1 LSFKAY
7 VLEFKDRSQD
17 QGGRILDTPSINDL
31 NICVATENGS
41 GSASSNNILFKAIFK
56 MGIPCSSKNM
66 FPSNIQ
72 GLPTWYQIRA
82 NADGYLS
89 RKDVIDVMVM
99 FNDAT
104 AGKDIYRVRDGGLI
118 LYDDSTPLAANLKRD
133 GVQYIG
139 FPANKLVAK
148 LVPASPLRA
157 KQRNMVYVGALAYLF
172 GIDMSVIKSVLE
184 DTFGKKPAVIESN
197 MICIDAGY
205 QYCKEQNFKQNI
217 ARFEPIPDGNKGKI
231 ITEGNTAAAL
241 GAIYGGASV
250 ICWYPITPSS
260 SLAEAMEYYLPRLR
274 KTKDGKKAYAIVQA
288 EDEIASAGM
297 VVGAGWAGARAMT
310 STSGPG
316 VSLMNETI
324 GLAYYAEIPSVF
336 FIIQRGGPSTGL
348 PTRTQQSDISLM
360 YNASHGDTRH
370 IILIP
375 HDMNS
380 CFDFA
385 RQSFNYADRF
395 QTPVF
400 VAMDL
405 DLGMNLWSS
414 DPLKLNQ
421 EPFDYGKR
429 LSAEQLEEWTKAGKK
444 FRRYFDQDGDGIPY
458 RTVPGNPHRVASYFT
473 RGSGHD
479 ADARYSE
486 DEHDYK
492 YILDRLRKKFDTARK
507 FVPKPIVERERGV
520 KTGIVCYGSSYEP
533 VREARDRL
541 KARGLRTNHMLIR
554 ALPLTS
560 EVRDFFAEHDTIY
573 FVEQNRDGQ
582 MAAILKD
589 ECPELGTKI
598 VSVLIYNGLP
608 ATPLEVVNQIFAA
621 AQSAKTA

>member
-1 LSFKAY
+1 
-7 VLEFKDRSQD
+7 
-17 QGGRILDTPSINDL
+17 LDTPLINDL

-41 GSASSNNILFKAIFK
+41 GSASSNNIIFKAIFK

-82 NADGYLS
+82 CAEGYLS

-99 FNDAT
+99 FNEAT
-104 AGKDIYRVRDGGLI
+104 AAKDIYRVRDGGVI
-118 LYDDSTPLAANLKRD
+118 LYDDSTPLTSSLKRD
-133 GVQYIG
+133 GVQYFG

-172 GIDMSVIKSVLE
+172 GIDMSVIKAVLE

-197 MICIDAGY
+197 LICIDAGY

-217 ARFEPIPDGNKGKI
+217 ARLEPIPDGNKEKI

-250 ICWYPITPSS
+250 VCWYPITPSS

-274 KTKDGKKAYAIVQA
+274 KPKDGKKTFAIIQA
-288 EDEIASAGM
+288 EDEIASASM

-316 VSLMNETI
+316 VSLMNESI

-348 PTRTQQSDISLM
+348 PTRTQQADISLM
-360 YNASHGDTRH
+360 YGASHGDTRH

-380 CFDFA
+380 CFDLA

-400 VAMDL
+400 VASDL
-405 DLGMNLWSS
+405 DLGMNMWSS
-414 DPLKLNQ
+414 EPLKLNQ
-421 EPFDYGKR
+421 EPYDYGKR
-429 LSAEQLEEWTKAGKK
+429 LSAQDLEEWAKAGKK
-444 FRRYFDQDGDGIPY
+444 FRRYFDQDGDSIPY
-458 RTVPGNPHRVASYFT
+458 RTVPGNENRMASYFT

-492 YILDRLRKKFDTARK
+492 YILDRLRKKFETSRK
-507 FVPKPIVERERGV
+507 FVPKPIIERERGV
-520 KTGIVCYGSSYEP
+520 KTGIICYGSSYEP

-541 KARGLRTNHMLIR
+541 KARGLKTNHLLIR

-560 EVRDFFAEHDTIY
+560 EVRDFLAEHDTVY
-573 FVEQNRDGQ
+573 LVEQNRDAQ
-582 MAAILKD
+582 MAAIVKD
-589 ECPELGTKI
+589 EHPELGAKMTSI
-598 VSVLIYNGLP
+598 LVYNGLP
-608 ATPLEVVNQIFAA
+608 VTAGEIVKQIFEA
-621 AQSAKTA
+621 AQTAKTA

>member
-1 LSFKAY
+1 
-7 VLEFKDRSQD
+7 
-17 QGGRILDTPSINDL
+17 LDTPLINDL

-82 NADGYLS
+82 CADGYLS

-104 AGKDIYRVRDGGLI
+104 AAKDIYRVRDGGVI
-118 LYDDSTPLAANLKRD
+118 LYDDSTPLSASLKRD
-133 GVQYIG
+133 GVQYVG

-197 MICIDAGY
+197 LICIDAGY
-205 QYCKEQNFKQNI
+205 QYCKEQNYKQNI
-217 ARFEPIPDGNKGKI
+217 ARLEPIPNGNQGKI

-274 KTKDGKKAYAIVQA
+274 KPKDGKKTYAIVQA
-288 EDEIASAGM
+288 EDEIASVGM

-316 VSLMNETI
+316 VSLMNESI

-348 PTRTQQSDISLM
+348 PTRTQQADISLM
-360 YNASHGDTRH
+360 YGASHGDTRH

-380 CFDFA
+380 CFDLA
-385 RQSFNYADRF
+385 RQSFDYADRF

-405 DLGMNLWSS
+405 DLGMNMWSS
-414 DPLKLNQ
+414 EPLKLNQ
-421 EPFDYGKR
+421 DAYDYGKR
-429 LSAEQLEEWTKAGKK
+429 LSAQDLEEWTKAGKK
-444 FRRYFDQDGDGIPY
+444 FRRYFDQDNDGIPY
-458 RTVPGNPHRVASYFT
+458 RTVPGNEHRLASYFT

-479 ADARYSE
+479 SDARYSE

-492 YILDRLRKKFDTARK
+492 YILDRLRKKFETARK
-507 FVPKPIVERERGV
+507 FVPKPIIEKERGV
-520 KTGIVCYGSSYEP
+520 KTGIICYGSSFEP

-560 EVRDFFAEHDTIY
+560 EVRDFLAEHDTIY

-582 MAAILKD
+582 MAAIIKD
-589 ECPELGTKI
+589 DWPELGAKI

>member
-1 LSFKAY
+1 
-7 VLEFKDRSQD
+7 
-17 QGGRILDTPSINDL
+17 
-31 NICVATENGS
+31 
-41 GSASSNNILFKAIFK
+41 
-56 MGIPCSSKNM
+56 
-66 FPSNIQ
+66 
-72 GLPTWYQIRA
+72 
-82 NADGYLS
+82 
-89 RKDVIDVMVM
+89 
-99 FNDAT
+99 
-104 AGKDIYRVRDGGLI
+104 
-118 LYDDSTPLAANLKRD
+118 
-133 GVQYIG
+133 
-139 FPANKLVAK
+139 
-148 LVPASPLRA
+148 
-157 KQRNMVYVGALAYLF
+157 
-172 GIDMSVIKSVLE
+172 
-184 DTFGKKPAVIESN
+184 
-197 MICIDAGY
+197 
-205 QYCKEQNFKQNI
+205 
-217 ARFEPIPDGNKGKI
+217 
-231 ITEGNTAAAL
+231 
-241 GAIYGGASV
+241 
-250 ICWYPITPSS
+250 
-260 SLAEAMEYYLPRLR
+260 
-274 KTKDGKKAYAIVQA
+274 
-288 EDEIASAGM
+288 
-297 VVGAGWAGARAMT
+297 
-310 STSGPG
+310 
-316 VSLMNETI
+316 MNETI

-380 CFDFA
+380 CFDCA

-400 VAMDL
+400 VAVDL

-421 EPFDYGKR
+421 EAFDYGKR

-507 FVPKPIVERERGV
+507 FVPKPIVEKERGV

-573 FVEQNRDGQ
+573 LVEQNRDGQ
-582 MAAILKD
+582 MAAIIKD
-589 ECPELGTKI
+589 EWPELGTKI

>member
-1 LSFKAY
+1 
-7 VLEFKDRSQD
+7 
-17 QGGRILDTPSINDL
+17 LDTPLINDL

-82 NADGYLS
+82 SGDGYLS

-104 AGKDIYRVRDGGLI
+104 AAKDIYRVRDGGVI
-118 LYDDSTPLAANLKRD
+118 LYDDSNSLPANLKRD
-133 GVQYIG
+133 GVQYFG

-172 GIDMSVIKSVLE
+172 GIDMSVIKAVLE

-205 QYCKEQNFKQNI
+205 QYCKEQGYKQNI
-217 ARFEPIPDGNKGKI
+217 ARLEPIPNGNKGKI

-274 KTKDGKKAYAIVQA
+274 KPINDKKAYAIVQA
-288 EDEIASAGM
+288 EDEIASVGM
-297 VVGAGWAGARAMT
+297 IVGAGWAGARAMT

-316 VSLMNETI
+316 LSLMNESI
-324 GLAYYAEIPSVF
+324 GLAYYAEIPCVL

-348 PTRTQQSDISLM
+348 PTRTQQADISLM
-360 YNASHGDTRH
+360 YGASHGDTRH

-380 CFDFA
+380 CFDLA

-400 VAMDL
+400 IAMDL
-405 DLGMNLWSS
+405 DLGMNFWSS

-421 EPFDYGKR
+421 EPFDWGKR
-429 LSAEQLEEWTKAGKK
+429 LDAKQLEEWTKAGKK

-458 RTVPGNPHRVASYFT
+458 RTVPGNENRMASYFT

-492 YILDRLRKKFDTARK
+492 DILDRLRKKFETARK
-507 FVPKPIVERERGV
+507 FVPKPIVEKERGV
-520 KTGIVCYGSSYEP
+520 KTGIICYGSSYEP

-541 KARGLRTNHMLIR
+541 KAQGLKTNHMLIR

-560 EVRDFFAEHDTIY
+560 EVFEFLAEHDTIY
-573 FVEQNRDGQ
+573 LVEQNRDGQ
-582 MAAILKD
+582 MAAIVKD
-589 ECPELGTKI
+589 EHPEFGTKI

-621 AQSAKTA
+621 AKSAKTA

>member
-1 LSFKAY
+1 METAK
-7 VLEFKDRSQD
+7 
-17 QGGRILDTPSINDL
+17 INDL

-82 NADGYLS
+82 SADGYLA

-104 AGKDIYRVRDGGLI
+104 AAKDIHRVRDGGVI
-118 LYDDSTPLAANLKRD
+118 LYDDSTQLPSHLKKEGIEYL
-133 GVQYIG
+133 GV
-139 FPANKLVAK
+139 PANKLVQK

-172 GIDMSVIKSVLE
+172 GIDMEIIRAVLE
-184 DTFGKKPAVIESN
+184 DTFGNKPAVIESN
-197 MICIDAGY
+197 LLCIDAGY
-205 QYCKEQNFKQNI
+205 QHMKEKAYTQNI
-217 ARFEPIPDGNKGKI
+217 ARLEVIPNGNKGKI

-260 SLAEAMEYYLPRLR
+260 SLAESMEYYLPRLR
-274 KTKDGKKAYAIVQA
+274 KSKDGRRAYAIVQA
-288 EDEIASAGM
+288 EDEIASVSM
-297 VVGAGWAGARAMT
+297 IVGAGWAGARSMT

-316 VSLMNETI
+316 LSLMNESI
-324 GLAYYAEIPSVF
+324 GLAYYAEIPCVL

-348 PTRTQQSDISLM
+348 PTRTQQADISLM
-360 YNASHGDTRH
+360 YGASHGDTRH

-385 RQSFNYADRF
+385 RRSFNYADRF

-400 VAMDL
+400 IAMDL

-414 DPLKLNQ
+414 EPLKLQQ
-421 EPFDYGKR
+421 EPFDLGKR
-429 LSAEQLEEWTKAGKK
+429 LSAEQLEEWAKSGKK

-458 RTVPGNPHRVASYFT
+458 RTVPGNPHRMASYFT

-479 ADARYSE
+479 ADAKYSE

-492 YILDRLRKKFDTARK
+492 YILDRLRKKFETARK
-507 FVPKPIVERERGV
+507 FVPKPLLEKEKGV
-520 KTGIVCYGSSYEP
+520 KTGIVCYGSSYEA

-541 KARGLRTNHMLIR
+541 RASGLKTNHMLIR

-560 EVRDFFAEHDTIY
+560 EVREFLAEHDTVY
-573 FVEQNRDGQ
+573 LVEQNRDGQ
-582 MAAILKD
+582 MAAIIKD
-589 ECPELGTKI
+589 EMPDLGTKI
-598 VSVLIYNGLP
+598 VSILVYNGLP
-608 ATPLEVVNQIFAA
+608 ITPGEVVKQIFDA
-621 AQSAKTA
+621 AQSPQRKTAQM

>member
-1 LSFKAY
+1 M
-7 VLEFKDRSQD
+7 E
-17 QGGRILDTPSINDL
+17 TPLINDL

-82 NADGYLS
+82 NADGYMS

-104 AGKDIYRVRDGGLI
+104 AAKDIYRVRDGGVL
-118 LYDDSTPLAANLKRD
+118 LYDDSTPLSPTLKRD
-133 GVQYIG
+133 GIQYFG

-172 GIDMSVIKSVLE
+172 GIDMSVIKAVLE

-197 MICIDAGY
+197 LVCIDAGY
-205 QYCKEQNFKQNI
+205 QYCKEQGFKQNI
-217 ARFEPIPDGNKGKI
+217 ARLEPIPGGNTGKI

-260 SLAEAMEYYLPRLR
+260 SLAESMEYYLPRLR
-274 KTKDGKKAYAIVQA
+274 KQLDGKKTYAIVQA

-297 VVGAGWAGARAMT
+297 IVGAGWAGARSMT

-316 VSLMNETI
+316 VSLMNESI
-324 GLAYYAEIPSVF
+324 GLAYYAEIPCVF

-348 PTRTQQSDISLM
+348 PTRTQQADISLM
-360 YNASHGDTRH
+360 YGASHGDTRH

-385 RQSFNYADRF
+385 RQSFDYADRF

-414 DPLKLNQ
+414 EPLKLHQ
-421 EPFDYGKR
+421 EPYDQGKR
-429 LSAEQLEEWTKAGKK
+429 LSAQDLDEWTKAGKK

-458 RTVPGNPHRVASYFT
+458 RTVPGNENRMASYFT

-479 ADARYSE
+479 ADAKYSE

-492 YILDRLRKKFDTARK
+492 YILDRLRKKFDTSRK
-507 FVPKPIVERERGV
+507 FVPKPIVEKEKGV
-520 KTGIVCYGSSYEP
+520 KTGIICYGSSFEP

-541 KARGLRTNHMLIR
+541 RAAGLKTNHMLIR

-560 EVRDFFAEHDTIY
+560 EVMDFLAEHDTIY
-573 FVEQNRDGQ
+573 LVEQNRDAQ
-582 MAAILKD
+582 MAAIIKD
-589 ECPELGTKI
+589 ENPLLGAKI
-598 VSVLIYNGLP
+598 TSILVYNGLP
-608 ATPLEVVNQIFAA
+608 VSAGEVVKQIFDA
-621 AQSAKTA
+621 AQTAKTA

>member
-1 LSFKAY
+1 
-7 VLEFKDRSQD
+7 
-17 QGGRILDTPSINDL
+17 LDTALINDL

-82 NADGYLS
+82 CGEGYLS

-104 AGKDIYRVRDGGLI
+104 AAKDIYRVRDGGVI

-133 GVQYIG
+133 GVQYFG

-172 GIDMSVIKSVLE
+172 GIDMSVIKAVLE

-197 MICIDAGY
+197 LVCIDAGY
-205 QYCKEQNFKQNI
+205 QYCKEQGYKQNI
-217 ARFEPIPDGNKGKI
+217 ARLESIPDGNKGKI

-274 KTKDGKKAYAIVQA
+274 KQIDGKKTFAIVQA

-297 VVGAGWAGARAMT
+297 VAGAGWAGARSMT

-324 GLAYYAEIPSVF
+324 GLAYYAEIPCVF

-360 YNASHGDTRH
+360 YGASHGDTRH
-370 IILIP
+370 ILLIP

-414 DPLKLNQ
+414 EPLKLNQ
-421 EPFDYGKR
+421 EPYDWGKR
-429 LSAEQLEEWTKAGKK
+429 LSAQDLEEWTKAGKK
-444 FRRYFDQDGDGIPY
+444 FRRYFDQDGDGVPY
-458 RTVPGNPHRVASYFT
+458 RTVPGNQNRMASYFA

-479 ADARYSE
+479 ADAKYSE
-486 DEHDYK
+486 DENDYK
-492 YILDRLRKKFDTARK
+492 YILDRLKKKHDTARK
-507 FVPKPIVERERGV
+507 FVPKPIVEKERGV
-520 KTGIVCYGSSYEP
+520 KTGIICYGSSYEP

-541 KARGLRTNHMLIR
+541 KARGLKTNHMLIR
-554 ALPLTS
+554 ALPLAS
-560 EVRDFFAEHDTIY
+560 EVRDFLVEHDTIY
-573 FVEQNRDGQ
+573 LVEQNRDAQ
-582 MAAILKD
+582 MAAIIKD
-589 ECPELGTKI
+589 EMPELGAKI
-598 VSVLIYNGLP
+598 VSILVYNGLP
-608 ATPLEVVNQIFAA
+608 VSAGEIVKQVFDA
-621 AQSAKTA
+621 AQTGQAKTATA

>member
-1 LSFKAY
+1 
-7 VLEFKDRSQD
+7 LE
-17 QGGRILDTPSINDL
+17 TPLINDV

-82 NADGYLS
+82 NADGYMS

-104 AGKDIYRVRDGGLI
+104 AAKDIYRVRDGGVL
-118 LYDDSTPLAANLKRD
+118 LYDDSTPLSPTLKRD
-133 GVQYIG
+133 GIQYIG
-139 FPANKLVAK
+139 FPANKLVTK

-172 GIDMSVIKSVLE
+172 GIDMSVIKAVLE

-197 MICIDAGY
+197 LVCIDAGY
-205 QYCKEQNFKQNI
+205 QYCKEQGYKQSI
-217 ARFEPIPDGNKGKI
+217 ARLEPIPGGNNGKI

-260 SLAEAMEYYLPRLR
+260 SLAESMEYYLPRLR
-274 KTKDGKKAYAIVQA
+274 QQIDGKKTYAIVQA

-297 VVGAGWAGARAMT
+297 IVGAGWAGARSMT

-316 VSLMNETI
+316 VSLMNESI
-324 GLAYYAEIPSVF
+324 GLAYWAEIPCVF

-348 PTRTQQSDISLM
+348 PTRTQQADISSM
-360 YNASHGDTRH
+360 YGASHGDTRH
-370 IILIP
+370 LILIP

-380 CFDFA
+380 CFDLA
-385 RQSFNYADRF
+385 RQSFNYAERF

-414 DPLKLNQ
+414 EPLKLSQ
-421 EPFDYGKR
+421 EPYDQGKR
-429 LSAEQLEEWTKAGKK
+429 LSAQDLDDWTKAGKK

-458 RTVPGNPHRVASYFT
+458 RTVPGNQNRLASYFT

-479 ADARYSE
+479 ADAKYSE

-492 YILDRLRKKFDTARK
+492 YILDRLRKKFDTSRK
-507 FVPKPIVERERGV
+507 FVPKPIIDREKGV
-520 KTGIVCYGSSYEP
+520 KTGIICYGSSYQP

-541 KARGLRTNHMLIR
+541 RTSGLKTNHMLIR

-560 EVRDFFAEHDTIY
+560 EVMDFLAEHDTVY
-573 FVEQNRDGQ
+573 LVEQNRDAQ
-582 MAAILKD
+582 MAAIIKD
-589 ECPELGTKI
+589 ENPMLGAKI
-598 VSVLIYNGLP
+598 TSILVYNGLP
-608 ATPLEVVNQIFAA
+608 VSAGEVVKQIFNA
-621 AQSAKTA
+621 AKTAKTA

>member
-1 LSFKAY
+1 
-7 VLEFKDRSQD
+7 
-17 QGGRILDTPSINDL
+17 LDTPLINDL

-82 NADGYLS
+82 SAEGYLS

-104 AGKDIYRVRDGGLI
+104 AAKDIYRVRDGGVI
-118 LYDDSTPLAANLKRD
+118 LYDDSTPLQANLKRE
-133 GVQYIG
+133 GVQFIG

-172 GIDMSVIKSVLE
+172 GIDMSVIKAVLE

-197 MICIDAGY
+197 LVCIEAGY

-217 ARFEPIPDGNKGKI
+217 ARLEPIADGNKGKI
-231 ITEGNTAAAL
+231 LTEGNTAAAL

-260 SLAEAMEYYLPRLR
+260 SLAESMEYYLPRLR
-274 KTKDGKKAYAIVQA
+274 KQIDGKKTYAIVQA

-297 VVGAGWAGARAMT
+297 IVGAGWAGARSMT

-316 VSLMNETI
+316 VSLMNESI
-324 GLAYYAEIPSVF
+324 GLAYFAEIPCVF

-360 YNASHGDTRH
+360 YGASHGDTRH

-414 DPLKLNQ
+414 EPLKLNQ
-421 EPFDYGKR
+421 EPFDLGKR
-429 LSAEQLEEWTKAGKK
+429 LSAQDLDEWTKAGKK

-458 RTVPGNPHRVASYFT
+458 RTVPGNKNRMASYFT

-492 YILDRLRKKFDTARK
+492 YILDRLRKKFDTSRK
-507 FVPKPIVERERGV
+507 FVPKPIVEKERGV
-520 KTGIVCYGSSYEP
+520 KTGIICYGSSYEP

-541 KARGLRTNHMLIR
+541 KARGLKTNHMLIR

-560 EVRDFFAEHDTIY
+560 EVTDFLAEHDTIY

-582 MAAILKD
+582 MAAIIKD
-589 ECPELGTKI
+589 EHPDLGAKI

-608 ATPLEVVNQIFAA
+608 ATPLEVVNQIFSA

>member
-1 LSFKAY
+1 
-7 VLEFKDRSQD
+7 
-17 QGGRILDTPSINDL
+17 LDTPVINDL
-31 NICVATENGS
+31 SICVATENGS

-82 NADGYLS
+82 SAEGYLS
-89 RKDVIDVMVM
+89 RKDDIDVMVM

-104 AGKDIYRVRDGGLI
+104 AAKDIYRVRDGGII

-133 GVQYIG
+133 GVQYVG
-139 FPANKLVAK
+139 FPANKLVTK

-172 GIDMSVIKSVLE
+172 GIDMSVIKAVLE
-184 DTFGKKPAVIESN
+184 DTFGKKPVVIESN
-197 MICIDAGY
+197 LVCIDAGY
-205 QYCKEQNFKQNI
+205 QYCKDQGFKQNI
-217 ARFEPIPDGNKGKI
+217 ARLEPIANGNKGKI

-250 ICWYPITPSS
+250 VCWYPITPSS
-260 SLAEAMEYYLPRLR
+260 SLAESMEYYLPRLR
-274 KTKDGKKAYAIVQA
+274 KQIDGKRTYAIVQA

-297 VVGAGWAGARAMT
+297 IVGAGWAGARAMT

-316 VSLMNETI
+316 VSLMNESI
-324 GLAYYAEIPSVF
+324 GLAYYAEVPCVF

-348 PTRTQQSDISLM
+348 PTRTQQADISLM
-360 YNASHGDTRH
+360 YGASHGDTRH
-370 IILIP
+370 ILLIP

-405 DLGMNLWSS
+405 DLGMNFWSS
-414 DPLKLNQ
+414 EPLKLNQ
-421 EPFDYGKR
+421 EPYDQGKR
-429 LSAEQLEEWTKAGKK
+429 LSAQDLDEWTKAGKK

-458 RTVPGNPHRVASYFT
+458 RTVPGNQNRLASYFT

-479 ADARYSE
+479 ADAKYSE

-492 YILDRLRKKFDTARK
+492 YILDRLRKKFETSRK
-507 FVPKPIVERERGV
+507 FVPKPIIEKERGV
-520 KTGIVCYGSSYEP
+520 KTGIICYGSSFEP

-541 KARGLRTNHMLIR
+541 KARGLKTNHMLIR

-560 EVRDFFAEHDTIY
+560 EVRDFLAEHDTLY
-573 FVEQNRDGQ
+573 LVEQNRDAQ
-582 MAAILKD
+582 IAAIIKD
-589 ECPELGTKI
+589 EHPELGAKI
-598 VSVLIYNGLP
+598 TSILVYDGLP
-608 ATPLEVVNQIFAA
+608 VTAGEVVRQIFEA
-621 AQSAKTA
+621 AQTAKTA

>member
-1 LSFKAY
+1 M
-7 VLEFKDRSQD
+7 
-17 QGGRILDTPSINDL
+17 DTALINDL

-82 NADGYLS
+82 CGEGYLS

-104 AGKDIYRVRDGGLI
+104 AAKDIYRVRDGGVI

-133 GVQYIG
+133 GVQYFG

-172 GIDMSVIKSVLE
+172 GIDMSVIKAVLE

-197 MICIDAGY
+197 LVCIDAGY
-205 QYCKEQNFKQNI
+205 QYCKEQGYKQNI
-217 ARFEPIPDGNKGKI
+217 ARLESIPDGNKGKI

-274 KTKDGKKAYAIVQA
+274 KQIDGKKTYAIVQA

-297 VVGAGWAGARAMT
+297 VAGAGWAGARSMT

-324 GLAYYAEIPSVF
+324 GLAYYAEIPCVF

-360 YNASHGDTRH
+360 YGASHGDTRH
-370 IILIP
+370 ILLIP

-414 DPLKLNQ
+414 EPLKLNQ
-421 EPFDYGKR
+421 EPYDWGKR
-429 LSAEQLEEWTKAGKK
+429 LSAQDLEEWTKAGKK
-444 FRRYFDQDGDGIPY
+444 FRRYFDQDGDGVPY
-458 RTVPGNPHRVASYFT
+458 RTVPGNQNRMASYFA

-479 ADARYSE
+479 ADAKYSE
-486 DEHDYK
+486 DENDYK
-492 YILDRLRKKFDTARK
+492 YILDRLKKKHDTARK
-507 FVPKPIVERERGV
+507 FVPKPIVEKERGV
-520 KTGIVCYGSSYEP
+520 KTGIICYGSSYEP

-541 KARGLRTNHMLIR
+541 KARGLKTNHMLIR
-554 ALPLTS
+554 ALPLAS
-560 EVRDFFAEHDTIY
+560 EVRDFLVEHDTIY
-573 FVEQNRDGQ
+573 LVEQNRDAQ
-582 MAAILKD
+582 MAAIIKD
-589 ECPELGTKI
+589 EMPELGAKI
-598 VSVLIYNGLP
+598 VSILVYNGLP
-608 ATPLEVVNQIFAA
+608 VSAGEIVKQVFDA
-621 AQSAKTA
+621 AQTGQAKTATA

>member
-1 LSFKAY
+1 
-7 VLEFKDRSQD
+7 
-17 QGGRILDTPSINDL
+17 LDTPLINDL
-31 NICVATENGS
+31 NICIATENGS

-82 NADGYLS
+82 SAEGYLS

-104 AGKDIYRVRDGGLI
+104 TSKDIYRVRDGGVI
-118 LYDDSTPLAANLKRD
+118 LYDDSNPLSASLKRT
-133 GVQYIG
+133 GVQYFG

-172 GIDMSVIKSVLE
+172 GIDMEVIKAVLE

-197 MICIDAGY
+197 LVCIDAGY
-205 QYCKEQNFKQNI
+205 QYCKEQGYKQNI
-217 ARFEPIPDGNKGKI
+217 ARLEPIPGGNKGKI

-260 SLAEAMEYYLPRLR
+260 SLAESMEYYLPRLR
-274 KTKDGKKAYAIVQA
+274 KQIDGKKTYAIVQA

-297 VVGAGWAGARAMT
+297 IVGAGWSGARSMT

-316 VSLMNETI
+316 LSLMNESI
-324 GLAYYAEIPSVF
+324 GLAYYAEIPCVF

-348 PTRTQQSDISLM
+348 PTRTQQADISLM

-400 VAMDL
+400 VGMDL
-405 DLGMNLWSS
+405 DLGMNFWSS
-414 DPLKLNQ
+414 EPLKLQQ
-421 EPFDYGKR
+421 ESFDLGKR
-429 LSAEQLEEWTKAGKK
+429 LSAEQLEEWSKAGKK

-458 RTVPGNPHRVASYFT
+458 RTVPGNPHRTASYFT

-486 DEHDYK
+486 DESDYK
-492 YILDRLRKKFDTARK
+492 YILDRLRKKFETARK
-507 FVPKPIVERERGV
+507 FVPKPIVEKERGV
-520 KTGIVCYGSSYEP
+520 KTGIICYGSSYEP

-541 KARGLRTNHMLIR
+541 KAAGLKTNHMLIR
-554 ALPLTS
+554 ALPLTI
-560 EVRDFFAEHDTIY
+560 EVREFLAEHDTIY
-573 FVEQNRDGQ
+573 LVEQNRDGQ
-582 MAAILKD
+582 MAAIMKD
-589 ECPELGTKI
+589 ETPELGSKI
-598 VSVLIYNGLP
+598 VSILIYNGFP
-608 ATPLEVVNQIFAA
+608 VSAGEVVKQIFDA
-621 AQSAKTA
+621 AQTAKTA